1 MTGAARARSPAP
13 GLTGLS
19 GSGVTGLM
27 GASDGGR
34 PGERDRCGPG
44 AVDVDRRLAEAFQA
58 PEGVWNKDADR
69 IRLDVFALG
78 ALAYYVLAGRPA
90 AADRAALRE
99 RLHRDDGLD
108 LAADLPQV
116 PSAVRA
122 LVLEATRPAVSER
135 LPDVRSFLE
144 RLAEAERALAGP
156 AEDVIDP
163 LDAAPGSVIDGRFR
177 LERRLGQGSTAV
189 GLLVTDLSVAD
200 GPDAVRVLKV
210 AMDDAA
216 ASRIAGEAE
225 VLAGLADPRL
235 VRLVEGPVEVGGR
248 QALVLESAGEQTLGE
263 VLRGRERLSL
273 DLLERWGTDLLEAL
287 VALDRAG
294 VDHRD
299 IKPANLGVREGRS
312 DRAKHLVL
320 FDFSLSRAGAAAVTA
335 GTPPYLDPF
344 LDAPDA
350 AGTTRR
356 PNGTPPPSCCSRWRP
371 GPRRGSATGC
381 PTRRRSGTRRPS
393 RPAMF
398 DPAVAGP
405 LVTFFRTA
413 LARSAKERHDTA
425 AEMLAAWRSVFAPVP
440 KTIPDDAD
448 ELAAQAEPATPLAE
462 AGLSARALSALE
474 PYGVATVGDLVAVDP
489 VRLNRLSGVA
499 EATRREVKSRARQ
512 WRDKFGPAVTGRG
525 TGREPQ
531 GPDGPGISGRPDPV
545 TAAGLLLEHAG
556 TARAVSRRAMA
567 RLMLGLDPGL
577 GPVRQPGRA
586 GRAARRDPGPGGPA
600 GGRAAGRL
608 GGPPGVPRPARRHR
622 GDRQAG
628 ARRRRAG
635 SRRWASWPAPFWP
648 RCPRLTPG
656 RTPRRRPGSGRACCA
671 WPWTGRRP

>member
-1 MTGAARARSPAP
+1 MR
-13 GLTGLS
+13 
-19 GSGVTGLM
+19 
-27 GASDGGR
+27 
-34 PGERDRCGPG
+34 PG

-58 PEGVWNKDADR
+58 PEGVWNRGADR

-144 RLAEAERALAGP
+144 RLADAERALAGP
-156 AEDVIDP
+156 VEDVIDP
-163 LDAAPGSVIDGRFR
+163 LEAAPGAVIDGRFR
-177 LERRLGQGSTAV
+177 LERRLGAGSTAV

-200 GPDAVRVLKV
+200 SGPDAARVLKV
-210 AMDDAA
+210 AVDDAA
-216 ASRIAGEAE
+216 AGRIAGEAE
-225 VLAGLADPRL
+225 VLAGLNDPRL
-235 VRLVEGPVEVGGR
+235 VRLVEGPLDVGGR
-248 QALVLESAGEQTLGE
+248 QALVLESAGDETLGE

-320 FDFSLSRAGAAAVTA
+320 FDFSLSRAGATAVTA

-344 LDAPDA
+344 LDAPERGRYDSA
-350 AGTTRR
+350 AERY
-356 PNGTPPPSCCSRWRP
+356 SAAVVLFEM
-371 GPRRGSATGC
+371 ATGTA
-381 PTRRRSGTRRPS
+381 PKFGDGLSD
-393 RPAMF
+393 PASVRDEATIEAGMF

-405 LVTFFRTA
+405 LVAFFRTA

-448 ELAAQAEPATPLAE
+448 ERAAAAEPA
-462 AGLSARALSALE
+462 
-474 PYGVATVGDLVAVDP
+474 DP
-489 VRLNRLSGVA
+489 A
-499 EATRREVKSRARQ
+499 
-512 WRDKFGPAVTGRG
+512 GRG
-525 TGREPQ
+525 
-531 GPDGPGISGRPDPV
+531 
-545 TAAGLLLEHAG
+545 
-556 TARAVSRRAMA
+556 
-567 RLMLGLDPGL
+567 
-577 GPVRQPGRA
+577 GPVRPGAVRA
-586 GRAARRDPGPGGPA
+586 GALRRG
-600 GGRAAGRL
+600 
-608 GGPPGVPRPARRHR
+608 H
-622 GDRQAG
+622 
-628 ARRRRAG
+628 
-635 SRRWASWPAPFWP
+635 
-648 RCPRLTPG
+648 
-656 RTPRRRPGSGRACCA
+656 RRRPGRGRPGAA
-671 WPWTGRRP
+671 EPAVRGGRGDPPRGQGPGQAVAGQVRPGDHRPRRQAANRRGRTARAGPIR

>member
-1 MTGAARARSPAP
+1 MADWRSAGTVAGP

-27 GASDGGR
+27 GAADGGGQAGAAMR
-34 PGERDRCGPG
+34 PG
-44 AVDVDRRLAEAFQA
+44 AVDVDRRLAEAYQA
-58 PEGVWNKDADR
+58 PEGVWNKDAER
-69 IRLDVFALG
+69 VRLDVFALG
-78 ALAYYVLAGRPA
+78 ALAYCVLAGRPA

-99 RLHRDDGLD
+99 RLHRDNGLD

-156 AEDVIDP
+156 AEDVVDP
-163 LDAAPGSVIDGRFR
+163 LGAAPGAVIDGRFR
-177 LERRLGQGSTAV
+177 LERRLGAGSTAV
-189 GLLVTDLSVAD
+189 GLLVTDLSVD
-200 GPDAVRVLKV
+200 SSGPDAIRVLKV
-210 AMDDAA
+210 ARDDAA

-235 VRLVEGPVEVGGR
+235 VRLVEGPLDVGGR
-248 QALVLESAGEQTLGE
+248 QALVLESAGEETLGE

-344 LDAPDA
+344 LDAPERGRYDSA
-350 AGTTRR
+350 AERYAAAVVLFEMATGTTPKFGDGLSDPASVRDE
-356 PNGTPPPSCCSRWRP
+356 
-371 GPRRGSATGC
+371 ATVEAG
-381 PTRRRSGTRRPS
+381 
-393 RPAMF
+393 MF

-405 LVTFFRTA
+405 LVAFFRTA
-413 LARSAKERHDTA
+413 LARGAKERHDTA

-440 KTIPDDAD
+440 KTVPDHAD
-448 ELAAQAEPATPLAE
+448 ECAARAEPATPLADS
-462 AGLSARALSALE
+462 GLSARGLSALE
-474 PYGVATVGDLVAVDP
+474 PFGVATVGRPGRGRPGA
-489 VRLNRLSGVA
+489 A
-499 EATRREVKSRARQ
+499 E
-512 WRDKFGPAVTGRG
+512 PAVRGGRG
-525 TGREPQ
+525 DPPRGQ
-531 GPDGPGISGRPDPV
+531 GPGQAVAGQVWPGDHGSRDG
-545 TAAGLLLEHAG
+545 T
-556 TARAVSRRAMA
+556 
-567 RLMLGLDPGL
+567 
-577 GPVRQPGRA
+577 
-586 GRAARRDPGPGGPA
+586 RAAD
-600 GGRAAGRL
+600 AGRL
-608 GGPPGVPRPARRHR
+608 GQARPGGGGHADARAR
-622 GDRQAG
+622 GNG
-628 ARRRRAG
+628 
-635 SRRWASWPAPFWP
+635 
-648 RCPRLTPG
+648 
-656 RTPRRRPGSGRACCA
+656 PRRVTAGHGPADARARPRA
-671 WPWTGRRP
+671 